1 MKLASRLRLG
11 LLAGALLLA
20 LANTG
25 SACPN
30 CSRALADQEQG
41 EAGDVAAG
49 FSRSILLMIAVPF
62 TLFGI
67 GAVSV
72 VRVARRGGIP
82 QL

>member
-1 MKLASRLRLG
+1 MRIASRVRIGLVAGVILLG
-11 LLAGALLLA
+11 L
-20 LANTG
+20 ANSG

-67 GAVSV
+67 GAVSI